1 MNEVQVK
8 VCPKCGIEK
17 PLSEYSKGNGK
28 FGRRSICKECEHQIQ
43 NSPEYRE
50 RRRLRRAE
58 RRRTEPGYAEH
69 EKRRNV
75 LTILNN
81 ESSYK
86 RFMLRHAKK
95 RAKARNLEFNITIDD
110 FNIPKLCPL
119 LGIELY
125 LNVGNGR
132 AFDNSPSLDRIDSS
146 KGYIPGNVWVISTK
160 ANRIKSDATLEE
172 LEKITHNLKVFGKKG
187 L

>member
-1 MNEVQVK
+1 MDEVQVK

-69 EKRRNV
+69 EKRRNL

-86 RFMLRHAKK
+86 RFMSRHAK
-95 RAKARNLEFNITIDD
+95 E
-110 FNIPKLCPL
+110 
-119 LGIELY
+119 E
-125 LNVGNGR
+125 
-132 AFDNSPSLDRIDSS
+132 SQSQ
-146 KGYIPGNVWVISTK
+146 
-160 ANRIKSDATLEE
+160 KSG
-172 LEKITHNLKVFGKKG
+172 V
-187 L
+187 